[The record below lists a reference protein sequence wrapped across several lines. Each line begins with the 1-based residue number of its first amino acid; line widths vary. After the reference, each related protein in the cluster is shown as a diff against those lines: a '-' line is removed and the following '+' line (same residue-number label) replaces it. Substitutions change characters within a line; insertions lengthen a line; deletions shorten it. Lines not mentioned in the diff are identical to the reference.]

1 MADYSRINF
10 DQYDEEFA
18 SISQQVQ
25 KALSEDPPS
34 VYSSNLLQQCDDLVQ
49 QMALEARSVPDA
61 SLKRTLQAKVRSCK
75 EEYQRLLNESE
86 RQGLLGGGAGGGGR
100 GSENE
105 RMRLQK
111 NEDMLSSQ
119 NETLERARRTMQD
132 TEAVAL
138 EITEE
143 LGQNR
148 EKLISAHGRVR
159 EVSTMTGRARR
170 ILSSMSQRAIQQKM
184 ILYGVA
190 IGLCVAFVVL
200 IWSMWRN

>member
-1 MADYSRINF
+1 MGDYSRVNF

-18 SISQQVQ
+18 NISQQVQ
-25 KALSEDPPS
+25 KSLEEQPPS
-34 VYSSNLLQQCDDLVQ
+34 QYTTNLLQQCDDLIQ
-49 QMALEARSVPDA
+49 QMDLEARTIPDA
-61 SLKRTLQAKVRSCK
+61 TLKQTLIQKVRTCK
-75 EEYQRLLNESE
+75 TEYQRLRHESE
-86 RQGLLGGGAGGGGR
+86 RQGLLGGR
-100 GSENE
+100 SRPSEKE
-105 RMRLQK
+105 RLMLQK

-119 NETLERARRTMQD
+119 NDTLERARRTMQD

-159 EVSTMTGRARR
+159 EVSGLTGRARR
-170 ILSSMSQRAIQQKM
+170 ILSSMSQRAVQQKM

-190 IGLCVAFVVL
+190 VGLCLTFVVI
-200 IWSMWRN
+200 IWSMWRRP

>member
-1 MADYSRINF
+1 MGDYSRVNF

-18 SISQQVQ
+18 NMSQQVQ
-25 KALSEDPPS
+25 KSLEEQPPS
-34 VYSSNLLQQCDDLVQ
+34 QYTTNLLQQCDDLIQ
-49 QMALEARSVPDA
+49 QMDLEARTIPDA
-61 SLKRTLQAKVRSCK
+61 TLKRTLIQKVRACK
-75 EEYQRLLNESE
+75 TEYQRLRHESE
-86 RQGLLGGGAGGGGR
+86 RQGLLGGR
-100 GSENE
+100 SRPSEKE
-105 RMRLQK
+105 RLMLQK

-119 NETLERARRTMQD
+119 NDTLERARRTMQD

-159 EVSTMTGRARR
+159 EVSGLTGRARR
-170 ILSSMSQRAIQQKM
+170 ILSSMSQRAVQQKM

-190 IGLCVAFVVL
+190 FGLCLTFVVI
-200 IWSMWRN
+200 IWSMWRRP